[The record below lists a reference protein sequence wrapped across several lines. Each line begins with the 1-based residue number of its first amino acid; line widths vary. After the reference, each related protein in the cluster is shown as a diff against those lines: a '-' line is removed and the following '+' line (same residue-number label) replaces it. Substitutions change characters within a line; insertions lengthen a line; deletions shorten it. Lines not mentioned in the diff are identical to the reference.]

1 MPEDLTN
8 SKIDRQNIL
17 NNPYAIVEIQ
27 KATQIKGIE
36 FEGTVR
42 LVKEQVAQF
51 FEVTPRTIDNI
62 LQQYGDELRQNGY
75 EVLKGKRLKEFKLR
89 VQEQSGNEMD
99 FVTKTTVLGSF
110 DFRAFLNIAMLLSD
124 MCLLQGNSY
133 GRWKMS
139 AIM

>member
-17 NNPYAIVEIQ
+17 NNPHAIVEIQ

-51 FEVTPRTIDNI
+51 FEVTPRTIDNV
-62 LQQYGDELRQNGY
+62 LQQSGDELRRNGY
-75 EVLKGKRLKEFKLR
+75 EVLKGKRLKDFKLR
-89 VQEQSGNEMD
+89 IQEQSVNEID
-99 FVTKTTVLGSF
+99 FVNKTTVLGSF
-110 DFRAFLNIAMLLSD
+110 DFR
-124 MCLLQGNSY
+124 GNST
-133 GRWKMS
+133 GSDKRF
-139 AIM
+139 AEV